1 MFDPTSRY
9 AALPVLQ
16 LPVQPGCTVSY
27 VRPGRTLSYVLARIL
42 PQSNT
47 LTRLGVAVP
56 AQGERLD
63 LFSARTLSDPLQFWR
78 IADANDAFDPQ
89 DLAVPGTPLI
99 VPLPTV

>member
-16 LPVQPGCTVSY
+16 LPSQAGRTVSY
-27 VRPGRTLSYVLARIL
+27 AQARIL
-42 PQSNT
+42 PQSKT
-47 LTRLGVAVP
+47 LTALGVAVP

-89 DLAVPGTPLI
+89 DLVVPGTPLV

>member
-1 MFDPTSRY
+1 
-9 AALPVLQ
+9 
-16 LPVQPGCTVSY
+16 VQTGRTVSY
-27 VRPGRTLSYVLARIL
+27 VQARIL

-47 LTRLGVAVP
+47 LTPLGVAVP
-56 AQGERLD
+56 GQGERLD

-89 DLAVPGTPLI
+89 DLVAAGTPLI